1 MFLDG
6 SIRSN
11 ISWNK
16 NIMHV
21 ECWQIKA
28 KTNTDNVKQLSD
40 TCHVLPF
47 IHKALVRFATV
58 FKSILRHF
66 CNI

>member
-28 KTNTDNVKQLSD
+28 KTNTDKVKQLSD
-40 TCHVLPF
+40 TYVVLPF
-47 IHKALVRFATV
+47 IHKALVHV
-58 FKSILRHF
+58 D
-66 CNI
+66 C